1 MIFDNRLL
9 TTLPFYDDRDKQAF
23 RQDKCF
29 RNLYTFQQLTDLKH
43 LPPFEIMT
51 ECSGTSCDDA
61 SWELYDTEDSLAQDL
76 DASGYDI
83 CDMIDTYTGND
94 KDGDFKKWFIYDGDG
109 FCNSL
114 PVGLHYIKATIGS
127 CTYYSEVFNIC
138 LPVSSSYTSSDE
150 VFTSWPNDN
159 FDTFASSGRDI
170 TDADITG
177 DLARAYT
184 DPFNG
189 CSGDVFDYSFE
200 TSWVDKT
207 DATITMYIA
216 KTTDVTTAV
225 SNILTITSETTY
237 TGQFTTTASG
247 PYVLVL
253 KADASG
259 GDLDSFAAVCSL
271 THRVY
276 SADADNNIIL
286 EYGHSCDIE
295 NTVYQYGFKNKLIFS
310 EKVDLVKPTYETVKT
325 AEARDGFLFVDK
337 VVSKKIYKMVFYA
350 PEYMADAI
358 NLLQNHDN
366 ITLTDRKGDS
376 ITVDEVNTDIAP
388 ATNCYHKITIE
399 MVSNPINSSNCC
411 DSLDLS

>member
-138 LPVSSSYTSSDE
+138 LPVSSSYASSDE

-177 DLARAYT
+177 DLARAYKQVGWIRQM
-184 DPFNG
+184 P
-189 CSGDVFDYSFE
+189 
-200 TSWVDKT
+200 
-207 DATITMYIA
+207 
-216 KTTDVTTAV
+216 
-225 SNILTITSETTY
+225 
-237 TGQFTTTASG
+237 Q
-247 PYVLVL
+247 
-253 KADASG
+253 
-259 GDLDSFAAVCSL
+259 
-271 THRVY
+271 
-276 SADADNNIIL
+276 
-286 EYGHSCDIE
+286 
-295 NTVYQYGFKNKLIFS
+295 
-310 EKVDLVKPTYETVKT
+310 
-325 AEARDGFLFVDK
+325 
-337 VVSKKIYKMVFYA
+337 
-350 PEYMADAI
+350 
-358 NLLQNHDN
+358 
-366 ITLTDRKGDS
+366 
-376 ITVDEVNTDIAP
+376 
-388 ATNCYHKITIE
+388 
-399 MVSNPINSSNCC
+399 
-411 DSLDLS
+411 